1 MLPGSPIFFRGGGR
15 CAVTAIRHGSD
26 SAGHSNVS
34 VATAIALDAHRL
46 DAAGWFSAAAVAA
59 VFAVAHNDATPS
71 LLKGG
76 PAARFRCNA
85 FRHLGGTETLR
96 PLRQCFVLRG

>member
-15 CAVTAIRHGSD
+15 CAVTAIRPDSD

-59 VFAVAHNDATPS
+59 VFAVAHNDATPRRRS
-71 LLKGG
+71 SREVRLPVSGAMRSATWAEQK
-76 PAARFRCNA
+76 PC
-85 FRHLGGTETLR
+85 
-96 PLRQCFVLRG
+96 VLCASASS